1 MYLSDIIH
9 DMIAKFSDAGLQ
21 TPVLD
26 AQVIVAH
33 ILEVERY
40 KLIAEN
46 DCIISAE
53 DERIVQR
60 MMRRRLKGEPVAY
73 IVGQKEFYSLSFA
86 VTREVMIPRPETELL
101 VDLTL
106 FHARQRGIVLD
117 LGTGSGA
124 IAISVKHN
132 RGDLDVYAS
141 DISKKALQVAKRN
154 ARNILGGDAIRFYQG
169 DLFSPFQKIAF
180 DIIVTNPP
188 YVDPEK
194 RTTLQDELLYE
205 PAIALFAENRGQD
218 IIKRI
223 VLECGKYLSRHGMV
237 IMEIGEE
244 MEDFLGALI
253 SETDFHLSILSDY
266 GGLPRV
272 ALIKE

>member
-1 MYLSDIIH
+1 MH

-33 ILEVERY
+33 VLDVERY
-40 KLIAEN
+40 KLIAED
-46 DCIISAE
+46 DCIVSAE
-53 DERIVQR
+53 DERIVHR
-60 MMRRRLKGEPVAY
+60 MMKRRLRGEPVAY
-73 IVGQKEFYSLSFA
+73 IVGQKEFYSLNFA

-101 VDLTL
+101 IDLTL

-132 RGDLDVYAS
+132 RADLEVYAS
-141 DISKKALQVAKRN
+141 DISKKALRVAKRN
-154 ARNILGGDAIRFYQG
+154 ARNILGGESIRFYQG
-169 DLFSPFQKIAF
+169 DLFSPFQEIAF

-205 PAIALFAENRGQD
+205 PAVALFAENRGHD
-218 IIKRI
+218 VIKRI
-223 VLECGKYLSRHGMV
+223 ISECGKCLGRHGMV

-272 ALIKE
+272 ALIKR

>member
-1 MYLSDIIH
+1 MH

-33 ILEVERY
+33 ILDVERY

-46 DCIISAE
+46 DSLISAE
-53 DERIVQR
+53 DERMVHR

-73 IVGQKEFYSLSFA
+73 IVGQKEFYSLNFS

-101 VDLTL
+101 VDLAL
-106 FHARQRGIVLD
+106 FHARQRGSVLD

-132 RGDLDVYAS
+132 RDDLDVYAS
-141 DISKKALQVAKRN
+141 DVSKKALRVAKRN
-154 ARNILGGDAIRFYQG
+154 ARNILGGGSIRFFHG
-169 DLFSPFQKIAF
+169 DLFSPFQENAF

-194 RTTLQDELLYE
+194 KTTLQNELLYE

-223 VLECGKYLSRHGMV
+223 VLECGKYLSRNGMV

-253 SETDFHLSILSDY
+253 SETDFHHSILSDY

-272 ALIKE
+272 ALIKR